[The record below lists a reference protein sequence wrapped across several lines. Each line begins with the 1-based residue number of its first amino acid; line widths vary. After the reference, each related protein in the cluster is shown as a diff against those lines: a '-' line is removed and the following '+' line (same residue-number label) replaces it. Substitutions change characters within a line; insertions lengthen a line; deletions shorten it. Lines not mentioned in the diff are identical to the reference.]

1 MGQINGSYM
10 YMQVCVLNSSKKL
23 LNNFQKWLKYMYVD
37 RFLVFT
43 VFYNFTMIVFHVFY
57 YILTD
62 KIIFH
67 YVLAPVCFFYWR
79 FISYIFFTCFCD
91 FISWKRNAGTMH
103 SFAVHVRFLFS
114 NFVFISSRCKV
125 WLQRR

>member
-67 YVLAPVCFFYWR
+67 YVLAPVCFFY
-79 FISYIFFTCFCD
+79 
-91 FISWKRNAGTMH
+91 
-103 SFAVHVRFLFS
+103 
-114 NFVFISSRCKV
+114 
-125 WLQRR
+125 